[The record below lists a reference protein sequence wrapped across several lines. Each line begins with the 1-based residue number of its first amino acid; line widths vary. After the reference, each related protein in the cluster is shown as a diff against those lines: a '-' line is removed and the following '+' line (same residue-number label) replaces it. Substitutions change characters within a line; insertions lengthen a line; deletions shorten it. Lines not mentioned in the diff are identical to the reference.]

1 MSMRHHVVV
10 TDSTSDIPVDE
21 AQTLGIEVIPA
32 LVTVN
37 GKSYQDGPELDRA
50 ELYRRMPLLKTPAT
64 TAVPSPNVF
73 EAVYARLLASGVERV
88 LSVHVSS
95 KLSAMVSV
103 AKQAA
108 AAFGDRVHI
117 FDSLQ
122 VSLGLGFQAM
132 EAAAAALAGSP
143 FEAILDAARRARER
157 VRVCAMIDTLEYI
170 RRSGR
175 VSWLRAGLGELLK
188 VKLLVSVADGVIQR
202 IGEVRTRGRALEQL
216 TAHVLAW
223 GPMERLAVLHSAVPD
238 EAAALAQR
246 LKVLSARPPLIV
258 DITPVIGTHVGPG
271 SIGLAGLA
279 R

>member
-1 MSMRHHVVV
+1 MRHHAVV

-21 AQTLGIEVIPA
+21 ARALGIEVIPA

-37 GKSYQDGPELDRA
+37 GKSYQDGSELDRA

-64 TAVPSPNVF
+64 TAVPSPSVF
-73 EAVYARLLASGVERV
+73 EAVYERLLASGVERV
-88 LSVHVSS
+88 LSMHVSS
-95 KLSAMVSV
+95 KLSTMVNV
-103 AKQAA
+103 AHQAA

-122 VSLGLGFQAM
+122 VSLGLGFQVM
-132 EAAAAALAGSP
+132 EAAAAALTGSS
-143 FEAILDAARRARER
+143 FEAILAAARQARER
-157 VRVCAMIDTLEYI
+157 VHVCAMIDTLEYI

-188 VKLLVSVADGVIQR
+188 VKLLVAVADGVVQR

-216 TAHVLAW
+216 SARVRAW
-223 GPMERLAVLHSAVPD
+223 GPMERLAVLHSAVPE
-238 EAAALAQR
+238 EAAALAQQ
-246 LKVLSARPPLIV
+246 LKDLSARLPLIV
-258 DITPVIGTHVGPG
+258 DVTTVIGTHVGPG
-271 SIGLAGLA
+271 SIGLAGLV

>member
-1 MSMRHHVVV
+1 MRHHVVV

-21 AQTLGIEVIPA
+21 AKALGIEVIPA

-37 GKSYQDGPELDRA
+37 GRSYQDGSELDRA

-64 TAVPSPNVF
+64 TAVPSPSVF
-73 EAVYARLLASGVERV
+73 EAVYERLLDSGVARV
-88 LSVHVSS
+88 LSMHVSS
-95 KLSAMVSV
+95 KLSTMVNV
-103 AKQAA
+103 AHQAA
-108 AAFGDRVHI
+108 ATFGDRVHI

-122 VSLGLGFQAM
+122 VSLGLGFQVM
-132 EAAAAALAGSP
+132 EAAAAALANSP

-175 VSWLRAGLGELLK
+175 VSWLRAGLGDLLK
-188 VKLLVSVADGVIQR
+188 VKLLVTVADGVIQR

-216 TAHVLAW
+216 TAFVRSW
-223 GPMERLAVLHSAVPD
+223 GPMERLAVLHSAVPE
-238 EAAALAQR
+238 EADALAHR
-246 LKVLSARPPLIV
+246 LKDLSARLPLIV
-258 DITPVIGTHVGPG
+258 DVTTVIGTHVGPG